1 MPALAQSLLQG
12 LKDHG
17 AREIFGIPGDFVLP
31 FYKVI
36 EESRIL
42 PNFTLSHEPGVGFA
56 ADAAARYHCGLGV
69 AVVTFG
75 AGAFN
80 LVNAIAGA
88 YAERSP
94 VVVIAGAPG
103 ARERT
108 SGFVLHHQAR
118 SVDTQMAVYREI
130 TCDQAALTDPAT
142 APAAI
147 ARVLRSAR
155 EHSLPVYIELPRDMT
170 GAETAAVPVLP
181 PLPVDPEALA
191 ECADEIIG
199 RLMEAN
205 APTILIDVEIR
216 RYNLERR
223 VAVLARKLGIPV
235 VTTFM
240 GRGLLAD
247 APDVVIGTYLG
258 AAGEPAIT
266 SLVEDADAL
275 LLLGVIFSDTN
286 FALSQRR
293 LDPRRTIRAFDR
305 AVQIGHHGYA
315 NIPLDD
321 LIDALIA
328 RSRPRAALT
337 DRIKPSPV
345 TYRRGLAA
353 DDAPIAPSDVAV
365 AINDLFDRHGVMPM
379 TSDVGDCLFTAMEIE
394 NSALAAPAYYAG
406 MGFGVPAGIGVAAAT
421 GRRPLVLV
429 GDGAFQM
436 TGWELGNCRR
446 YGLEPIVVLFN
457 NASWEMLRAFQPE
470 SRFNDLDD
478 WHFAAMAHSLGGDGE
493 RVTTRRQLRD
503 ALEGAVSRRG
513 KFSLVEVMLPRGATS
528 TTLARFV
535 SGFKAVRT
543 RAAT

>member
-1 MPALAQSLLQG
+1 MPTLAQSLLQG

-17 AREIFGIPGDFVLP
+17 VREIFGIPGDFVLP

-36 EESRIL
+36 EESQIL
-42 PNFTLSHEPGVGFA
+42 PHFTLSHEPGVGFA
-56 ADAAARYHCGLGV
+56 ADAAARYHSGLGV

-130 TCDQAALTDPAT
+130 TCDQAALTDPAP

-147 ARVLRSAR
+147 ARVLRCAR
-155 EHSLPVYIELPRDMT
+155 ERSLPVYIELPRDMT

-181 PLPVDPEALA
+181 ALPVDSEALA
-191 ECADEIIG
+191 ECADEIIE
-199 RLMEAN
+199 RLLAAE

-216 RYNLERR
+216 RYNLEQR
-223 VAVLARKLGIPV
+223 VAVLARKLGIPI

-240 GRGLLAD
+240 GRGLLSD
-247 APDVVIGTYLG
+247 APDAVSGTYLG

-266 SLVEDADAL
+266 SLVENADAL

-305 AVQIGHHGYA
+305 AVQIGHHAYA
-315 NIPLDD
+315 DIPLGD
-321 LIDALIA
+321 LVDALIA
-328 RSRPRAALT
+328 RSQPCKAVA
-337 DRIKPSPV
+337 DRVKPPSV
-345 TYRRGLAA
+345 IYRRGLKA
-353 DDAPIAPSDVAV
+353 DDVAIAPSDVAI

-379 TSDVGDCLFTAMEIE
+379 TSDVGDCLFTTMEIE

-446 YGLEPIVVLFN
+446 YGLDPIVVLFN

-478 WHFAAMAHSLGGDGE
+478 WGFAAMAASLGGHGE

-503 ALEGAVSRRG
+503 ALERAVSRRG
-513 KFSLVEVMLPRGATS
+513 LFSLVEVMLPRGTIS

-535 SGFKAVRT
+535 SEFKAVRA
-543 RAAT
+543 RAST